1 MNLQNNPGSNFLK
14 LLREQIDKDNPRRK
28 EFTKE
33 EQQKLDK
40 LNSIL
45 KKLMRGENV
54 QNRQLQTW
62 LTQDEYS
69 TTT

>member
-40 LNSIL
+40 LNGIL
-45 KKLMRGENV
+45 DTLTGGKNV
-54 QNRQLQTW
+54 QSGW
-62 LTQDEYS
+62 
-69 TTT
+69 